1 MKLSELIAGL
11 NVKQIIGNTNV
22 EIKEVKT
29 DSNFVSEGDL
39 FICISGGNFDGHD
52 FVQQAMY
59 YGASAIV
66 TEKELQI
73 SLPQVIVEDSRIA
86 MSVIASN
93 FYGHPDKKLKIIG
106 VTGTNGKTTT
116 THIIKKILDLSGIKS
131 GIIGTLGAFYGDK
144 FIEPTLTTPDPLT
157 LYKILKDMLED
168 GVEIVAM
175 EVSAHS
181 LALDKLY
188 GIQFEVAVFTN
199 FTQDHLD
206 YFKSMDEYKRAK
218 LKLFSEFVCKYKVLN
233 ADDENYKDFL
243 TASNESISYGIF
255 SPSDV
260 FAMDIKDEG
269 DRSKFILNLFDC
281 VYRVELKLK
290 GEFNVYNAL
299 AAVTAVSVVG
309 VRVDDAV
316 YGLENISVVSGRMER
331 VYSNDFSVYVDYAHT
346 PDGLQK
352 ALSTL
357 KTPENRLVCVFGCGG
372 NRDKTKRK
380 IMGEISGKF
389 ADFTIIT
396 SDNPRFEEPMDII
409 YDIEDGIA
417 KVNKNYVAIQDRS
430 QAIEYAINHAKKGDV
445 ILVAGKGSENYQD
458 ILGIKHVFKDK
469 DIIEEIIRGKSGD

>member
-409 YDIEDGIA
+409 YEIEDGIA

>member
-1 MKLSELIAGL
+1 MKLSDLIVGL
-11 NVKQIIGNTNV
+11 NVKEINGNVDV
-22 EIKEVKT
+22 EINEVKT
-29 DSNFVSEGDL
+29 DSNFVSDGDL
-39 FICISGGNFDGHD
+39 FICINGGNFDGHD

-59 YGASAIV
+59 YGASAII
-66 TEKELQI
+66 TERRLQI
-73 SLPQVIVEDSRIA
+73 SLPQVVVEDCRIA

-93 FYGHPDKKLKIIG
+93 FYGHPDKKLKLIG

-157 LYKILKDMLED
+157 LYKILKDMLET

-188 GIQFEVAVFTN
+188 GLQFEVAVFTN

-206 YFKSMDEYKRAK
+206 YFKTMDEYKKAK
-218 LKLFSEFVCKYKVLN
+218 LKLFSEFKCKYKVLN
-233 ADDENYKDFL
+233 ADDESYKDFAL
-243 TASNESISYGIF
+243 ASRESISYGIF

-260 FAMDIKDEG
+260 FAMDIVDAG

-281 VYRVELKLK
+281 VYDVELKLK

-309 VRVDDAV
+309 IRVDDAV

-331 VYSNDFSVYVDYAHT
+331 IYSNGFSVYVDYAHT
-346 PDGLQK
+346 PDGLKK
-352 ALSTL
+352 ALTTL

-380 IMGEISGKF
+380 TMGEISGQF

-409 YDIEDGIA
+409 YEIEDGIA
-417 KVNKNYVAIQDRS
+417 KVNKNYVAIQDRL
-430 QAIEYAINHAKKGDV
+430 QAIEYAINHARNGDV

-469 DIIEEIIRGKSGD
+469 DIIEEIIRGRRSD

>member
-1 MKLSELIAGL
+1 MKLSELIKGL
-11 NVKQIIGNTNV
+11 NVKNVVGNV
-22 EIKEVKT
+22 EVDIVEVKT
-29 DSNFVSEGDL
+29 DSNFISEGDL
-39 FICISGGNFDGHD
+39 FICISGGNYDGHD

-59 YGASAIV
+59 YGASAII

-73 SLPQVIVEDSRIA
+73 SLPQVVVEDSRIA

-93 FYGHPDKKLKIIG
+93 FYGHPDKKLKLIG

-157 LYKILKDMLED
+157 LYKILKDMQEY

-188 GIQFEVAVFTN
+188 GLQFEVAVFTN

-206 YFKSMDEYKRAK
+206 YFKTMEEYKKAK
-218 LKLFSEFVCKYKVLN
+218 LKLFRDFNCKYKVLN
-233 ADDENYKDFL
+233 SDDENYNDFAL
-243 TASNESISYGIF
+243 ASKESVSYGIF
-255 SPSDV
+255 NPADV
-260 FAMDIKDEG
+260 FAMDIKSEENS
-269 DRSKFILNLFDC
+269 SKFILNLFDC
-281 VYRVELKLK
+281 VYDVDFRLK

-331 VYSNDFSVYVDYAHT
+331 VYNDGFSVYVDYAHT
-346 PDGLQK
+346 PDGLRK
-352 ALSTL
+352 ALLTL
-357 KTPENRLVCVFGCGG
+357 KTPDNRLVCVFGCGG

-380 IMGEISGKF
+380 MMGEISGKF
-389 ADFTIIT
+389 ADFTVIT
-396 SDNPRFEEPMDII
+396 SDNPRFEEPMEII
-409 YDIEDGIA
+409 YEIEDGIA
-417 KVNKNYVAIQDRS
+417 KVNKNYVAIQDRL
-430 QAIEYAINHAKKGDV
+430 QAIEYAINHAKVGDV

-458 ILGIKHVFKDK
+458 ILGIKHTFKDK
-469 DIIEEIIRGKSGD
+469 DIIEEIIRSKIGD